1 MISIELAQAIN
12 EDRKLVFGNYAFAP
26 DMVMQVL
33 NMRAELEKEVNAD
46 MRGVS

>member
-12 EDRKLVFGNYAFAP
+12 EDRKRVLGSYEFAP
-26 DMVMQVL
+26 DMVAQVL